1 MLIWIR
7 NWTSTLTWS
16 YDKLSAPGNCLSTR
30 LYDRRRLP
38 TMVLYGLP
46 NKNQNFLVISLIV
59 WLCFVY
65 FACLCV
71 FCAVAPVVSTAL
83 HSLALV
89 CLHLLHGTLFP
100 WGKIKDLK
108 VNNKFWHYFLLCN
121 FCLLVW
127 LVFDLCSAC
136 KLWLWCCKGCVP
148 VRSVKTGVAA
158 THRAALDR
166 IGARAPT
173 QAITAAQQAR

>member
-1 MLIWIR
+1 
-7 NWTSTLTWS
+7 
-16 YDKLSAPGNCLSTR
+16 
-30 LYDRRRLP
+30 
-38 TMVLYGLP
+38 MVLYRLT
-46 NKNQNFLVISLIV
+46 NKNKIFLNFL
-59 WLCFVY
+59 CFFGFVFVC

-100 WGKIKDLK
+100 WGKITDLK
-108 VNNKFWHYFLLCN
+108 VNNKFLHYFLLCN
-121 FCLLVW
+121 FCLLVL

-173 QAITAAQQAR
+173 QAITSAQKAR